1 MTWHLPSGLLRL
13 SACLTLGWCV
23 LALLVPLPARAQFGF
38 GRFGRENTDGLLTL
52 NVTPDRLDAPSPVSG
67 FSVRIAPSTVTSSVV
82 SIDQTAKV
90 LSLAGGGTGSATSVR
105 YTLLY
110 PGLSAEFGTQ
120 ASLGLSTSNVTVERI
135 ETTTGTPAMHGVL
148 LTASSGSFVP
158 IVIAFRDGFR
168 PATVSRSGTTLTISD
183 AQPLGEVR
191 FLTPIGMTRFSSSAS
206 SAQRADLR
214 QRSIDWLRRGLPTL
228 MDRSAAYD
236 RTTGRVTIT
245 ERFSTANGSPI
256 APVPPVL
263 AFALE
268 NGYPATVS
276 APLVKPGVR
285 TKYGPFAFVEGDTA
299 QVTLPV
305 PPLDE
310 FAFLRLNGETTRRTL
325 LNDLVSRLG
334 ASWATNA
341 VDLGY
346 VGLTPAQMSWPHLD
360 TTRRNNLTSAWST
373 YLPLAWRFPPYPPG
387 DTRITWREQTEPF
400 TGLNYWWTY
409 KIDGPQGQALDIE
422 WGNMLPVYGLYKY
435 CQFTGDWAFA
445 QTRWNRVKEVLRFTN
460 YADDWAWMTNA
471 NGDMG
476 YSTGTGDPLTA
487 AFAGQVAALKL
498 ARALGDTTSETELA
512 VRAARVMV
520 PAVARLW
527 FTDWARAQGYIS
539 STEQVLGFW
548 ERNGTFT
555 TGNMSESA
563 SDPWSST
570 NLLSGNGVIPEFF
583 AAVHAA
589 SAGLAL
595 DTYEQRYATAYPN
608 WANGAFVYPFTTTYG
623 GNSVYV
629 VFPHIYARHTLGEAT
644 ANLWGYV
651 DSSQANRGTT
661 SWIAPPVLAALL
673 SRDTPLVLTEW
684 RPARLVDAV
693 YDNATRRATLDFS
706 VTTPTNWTLTA
717 RCTGEPRP
725 SALTIGG
732 TAVPWALDGQTL
744 TTTASVSG
752 SFRVEVQMV
761 QPPARVEAWG
771 RY

>member
-1 MTWHLPSGLLRL
+1 MMTPRKSTVGHLPHGLL
-13 SACLTLGWCV
+13 AV
-23 LALLVPLPARAQFGF
+23 VVALLAVWLPTQALSQTGF

-52 NVTPDRLDAPSPVSG
+52 NVTPDRLEMPSPVSG
-67 FSVRIAPSTVTSSVV
+67 FTVRIAPATVTSSVV

-90 LSLAGGGTGSATSVR
+90 LSLTGGGTGSAISVR

-120 ASLGLSTSNVTVERI
+120 ASLTLSTSNVNVERI

-148 LTASSGSFVP
+148 ITASSGSFVP
-158 IVIAFRDGFR
+158 IVLAFRNGFR

-183 AQPLGEVR
+183 TQPLGEVR
-191 FLTPIGMTRFSSSAS
+191 FITPIGMTRFPSSAS
-206 SAQRADLR
+206 SPQRADLR

-228 MDRSAAYD
+228 IERSVGYD
-236 RTTGRVTIT
+236 RAAGRVTIT
-245 ERFSTANGSPI
+245 ERFSTINGSPI

-268 NGYPATVS
+268 NGYPAS
-276 APLVKPGVR
+276 ISSPLVKPGVR
-285 TKYGPFAFVEGDTA
+285 TKYGPFAFVEGDSV

-310 FAFLRLNGETTRRTL
+310 FGFLRLNGETTRRTL
-325 LNDLVSRLG
+325 LNGLVSRLG

-346 VGLTPAQMSWPHLD
+346 VGLTPAQMSWSHLD
-360 TTRRNNLTSAWST
+360 TTRRNNLTSGWST
-373 YLPLAWRFPPYPPG
+373 YLPLAWRFPPYPPS
-387 DTRITWREQTEPF
+387 DTRITWREETEPF
-400 TGLNYWWTY
+400 TGLTYWWTY

-445 QTRWNRVKEVLRFTN
+445 QAHWNRVKEVLRFTD

-476 YSTGTGDPLTA
+476 YSTGTGDPMTA
-487 AFAGQVAALKL
+487 AFAGHVAALKL
-498 ARALGDTTSETELA
+498 ARALGDSPAEVERA
-512 VRAARVMV
+512 VRAARAMV
-520 PAVARLW
+520 PAVSRFW
-527 FTDWARAQGYIS
+527 FTDWARAEGYIS

-548 ERNGTFT
+548 ERGTFT
-555 TGNMSESA
+555 TGNMNESS

-589 SAGLAL
+589 GAAPAL
-595 DTYEQRYATAYPN
+595 NTYEQRYATAYPN
-608 WANGAFVYPFTTTYG
+608 WANGSFTYPFTTTYG

-673 SRDTPLVLTEW
+673 SRDTPLILTEW

-693 YDNATRRATLDFS
+693 FDAATRRATLDFS
-706 VTTPTNWTLTA
+706 VTTATTWTLTA
-717 RCTGEPRP
+717 RRTGQLRP
-725 SALTIGG
+725 SAVTVGG
-732 TAVPWALDGQTL
+732 TAVPWALNGETL

-752 SFRVEVQMV
+752 TFRVEVQMV
-761 QPPARVEAWG
+761 EPPASVGEWQQ
-771 RY
+771 Y